1 MLKTYKY
8 INVCNSNVL
17 AVTTAKAL
25 RGGGS
30 HKYLKMKL
38 QENKSMVK
46 SEKINLYLLSIVG
59 IVAVVGIVIL
69 ILQSSQQS
77 IVWTEGDIAGEATT
91 STTCTDTDDG
101 RVYTTRGEVRGGTW
115 KTTGRAYTRGTDYC
129 GSSNK
134 VWEYYCS
141 DATHAF
147 VSTKDCATVGAD
159 YVCKNGACIDADSD
173 DDGLTNDEEATYG
186 TDANDADTDDDG
198 LTDYEE
204 VMTYNTDPNDSD
216 SDDDGM
222 LGYIMSVYTEED
234 CTEITEEDIAEMK
247 EADTEGYLYLTDYEE
262 IITYGTYPNEQD
274 SDDDEFFDGIEIM
287 GKSDPNDA
295 SDVPAGTFSV
305 GCSSD
310 CENGLQDGSET
321 DVDCGG
327 VCDPCSEGTGT
338 AEEED

>member
-1 MLKTYKY
+1 
-8 INVCNSNVL
+8 
-17 AVTTAKAL
+17 
-25 RGGGS
+25 
-30 HKYLKMKL
+30 
-38 QENKSMVK
+38 MVN

-69 ILQSSQQS
+69 LLQSSEQS
-77 IVWTEGDIAGEATT
+77 VWTDGDIAGQAT
-91 STTCTDTDDG
+91 SATCTDTDSG
-101 RVYTTRGEVRGGTW
+101 LAYTTRGTVSGGMW
-115 KTTGRAYTRGTDYC
+115 KTTGRTYTRGTDYC

-147 VSTKDCATVGAD
+147 VSAKDCATVVGAD

-186 TDANDADTDDDG
+186 TDENDADSDNDG

-222 LGYIMSVYTEED
+222 LGYGMSV
-234 CTEITEEDIAEMK
+234 CTEYTVEDITEMEENDL
-247 EADTEGYLYLTDYEE
+247 EGYLYLTDYEE
-262 IITYGTYPNEQD
+262 VITYGTDPNDAD
-274 SDDDEFFDGIEIM
+274 SDDDAVFDGIEIM
-287 GKSDPNDA
+287 SKSDPNDT

-305 GCSSD
+305 VCSPD
-310 CENGLQDGSET
+310 CENGACIDADSDNDGEEMPEET
-321 DVDCGG
+321 EY
-327 VCDPCSEGTGT
+327 S
-338 AEEED
+338 